1 MPRVHELPWNPSPLG
16 GGGCQPIL
24 IPASAQFGLIL
35 YADRDV
41 LLQEQLRIRV
51 ILHGIFKNVI
61 EVG

>member
-1 MPRVHELPWNPSPLG
+1 
-16 GGGCQPIL
+16 L